1 MHRGN
6 KLSVNL
12 LLICIAVLAPLSTL
26 LASPTVSAGDWPM
39 GGAGSGRRNFNDAEK
54 SLLPP
59 LVVKWSHNIR
69 YEVDCITVVGD
80 RIFLGMGGDPNK
92 VACLDAADGEE
103 IWNYSVEGS
112 GSSNSV
118 APAYLDGRIYFGG
131 QGAARLHVLNA
142 SDGSFIWGMDLAGS
156 MYAKPPAVA
165 GGLVYVTGGTTLYAI
180 DPTTRSVKWTAQNLF
195 AAPAVSGGVVFASIF
210 APSGSIVALDASTGA
225 QRWNKTMNTFWYD
238 LPLVSGETVFVG
250 GRDGSGPA
258 IFALS
263 KTDGSEKWRARINN
277 SLSLSGFNSGFMAEG
292 DGVLVVVA
300 VDASLKTT
308 EVYAFDSATGSSL
321 WKFRVVGQAGR
332 SHLFL
337 TPTLA
342 NGVAYVADYF
352 AGKIYMFQARS
363 GTLLSGHH
371 ESGWV
376 DTQPVV
382 SNGTVYIVFGS
393 KFFAFTCVTYD
404 ATVSSAEG
412 GIMIDGTSTQ
422 GDWHSKWSMGSNHTL
437 SVSQPSLGFMV
448 QKVFDHWLVNGTS
461 RAGPTMTITV
471 TGPVQIEA
479 VWRDDYTQLI
489 LLAGGGLVLVVA
501 AVVLLMRRA
510 PRGPPPPP

>member
-6 KLSVNL
+6 ESPVYF
-12 LLICIAVLAPLSTL
+12 LLICIAALAPLSTM
-26 LASPTVSAGDWPM
+26 LASPIVSAGDWPM

-54 SLLPP
+54 TLLPP
-59 LVVKWSHNIR
+59 LVVKWSRDIR
-69 YEVDCITVVGD
+69 YEVDCITVVGN

-92 VACLDAADGEE
+92 VACLDAADGKQ
-103 IWNYSVEGS
+103 IWNYSVKGS
-112 GSSNSV
+112 GGSNSV

-131 QGAARLHVLNA
+131 QGATRLHVLDA

-156 MYAKPPAVA
+156 MYAKPPAAA
-165 GGLVYVTGGTTLYAI
+165 GGLVYVAGGYTLYAI

-195 AAPAVSGGVVFASIF
+195 ATPAVSGGVVFASIF
-210 APSGSIVALDASTGA
+210 APSGSIVALDANTGA
-225 QRWNKTMNTFWYD
+225 QKWNKTMNTFWYD
-238 LPLVSGETVFVG
+238 LPLVSGETIFVG

-263 KTDGSEKWRARINN
+263 KTDGSEKWRAHINN

-292 DGVLVVVA
+292 DGVLVAVA
-300 VDASLKTT
+300 SDASLKTT

-321 WKFRVVGQAGR
+321 WKFGVAGQAGR

-352 AGKIYMFQARS
+352 AGKVYMFQARS
-363 GTLLSGHH
+363 GTLLSEHH

-382 SNGTVYIVFGS
+382 SNGTVYIVFGA
-393 KFFAFTCVTYD
+393 KLFAFTCVTYD
-404 ATVSSAEG
+404 ATVSSSG
-412 GIMIDGTSTQ
+412 GEIMIDGTPTQ
-422 GDWHSKWSMGSNHTL
+422 GDWHSEWSKGSNHTL
-437 SVSQPSLGFMV
+437 SVSQPSLGFII

-461 RAGPTMTITV
+461 RSGPTMTITV

-479 VWRDDYTQLI
+479 V
-489 LLAGGGLVLVVA
+489 
-501 AVVLLMRRA
+501 
-510 PRGPPPPP
+510 